1 MRVSGIVWIAFV
13 ACAIAAVAWAMG
25 RVVHRTL
32 PALAPPSAQTLQT
45 SRDVPPA
52 DVAVAEQPSLLGSDA
67 GSQPYWRDPSV
78 DPKALERAF
87 APAPPVSSLPPEA
100 RPTTP
105 AINPPEREW
114 RRVQRNDQAV
124 AY

>member
-1 MRVSGIVWIAFV
+1 MRVSGIVWIASV

-25 RVVHRTL
+25 RVVHRSL

-52 DVAVAEQPSLLGSDA
+52 DVAVSDA
-67 GSQPYWRDPSV
+67 GSQPYWHDPSV
-78 DPKALERAF
+78 DPKVLERAF
-87 APAPPVSSLPPEA
+87 APPPPVSSLPPEA
-100 RPTTP
+100 RPTSP
-105 AINPPEREW
+105 AIDPLEREW
-114 RRVQRNDQAV
+114 RRLQRNDQAV